1 MDNLIIMMY
10 NISTV
15 KIREVNKMNTEVIK
29 AMNKKETKIDELS
42 KWWDKNGHKVMR
54 VILFPVWWGIKAK
67 EKITFYLNSREEWSE
82 ERAKEIL
89 NYYIPRNAEWNAEDK
104 CFYFFDNGYGWSM
117 NVKRYI
123 KRKDRHFWNVHR
135 GFGGGKIRSYL
146 INKFE
151 LEGFKK
157 EVGDCSTGWT
167 EITFTIIEK

>member
-1 MDNLIIMMY
+1 
-10 NISTV
+10 
-15 KIREVNKMNTEVIK
+15 
-29 AMNKKETKIDELS
+29 
-42 KWWDKNGHKVMR
+42 
-54 VILFPVWWGIKAK
+54 
-67 EKITFYLNSREEWSE
+67 
-82 ERAKEIL
+82 
-89 NYYIPRNAEWNAEDK
+89 
-104 CFYFFDNGYGWSM
+104 M

-123 KRKDRHFWNVHR
+123 KRKDRHFWNVHK